1 MKLSVKNASFR
12 YHRGRT
18 LFDKV
23 DFSIHSGKIMTIL
36 GPNGV
41 GKTTF
46 LRCLMGFLRWT
57 KGETF
62 IDNRPLSSIKQSQLW
77 KRMAYVPQAKGVN
90 FPYTVLE
97 MVLMGRS
104 PHLGVFSVPSVRD
117 KKTAQEALCEIG
129 IGSLAHKACNEISG
143 GELQMVLIARAL
155 SAEPGLLILDEPESN
170 LDLRNQL
177 LILDMLVKLA
187 RQKQVACIINTHYP
201 QHALRISD
209 QTLLLGTGP
218 KHIFGPTK
226 EIITEN
232 NLRDYFGVDALI
244 VKGEKANQESN
255 AIIPFAVLSD
265 C

>member
-1 MKLSVKNASFR
+1 MKLSVKNAGFR

-18 LFDKV
+18 LFDNV
-23 DFSIHSGKIMTIL
+23 EFSTHSGEIMTIL
-36 GPNGV
+36 GSNGV

-57 KGETF
+57 KGETL
-62 IDNRPLSSIKQSQLW
+62 INNRPMSSIKQSQLW

-97 MVLMGRS
+97 MVMMGRS
-104 PHLGVFSVPSVRD
+104 PHLGVFSVPSARD
-117 KKTAQEALCEIG
+117 RETAQKALFEIG
-129 IGSLAHKACNEISG
+129 IKNLAHKACTEISG
-143 GELQMVLIARAL
+143 GELQMVLMARAL
-155 SAEPGLLILDEPESN
+155 SAEPDLLILDEPESN

-187 RQKQVACIINTHYP
+187 RQKKVACIINTHYP

-209 QTLLLGTGP
+209 QTLLLGAGP
-218 KHIFGPTK
+218 KHIIGATRK
-226 EIITEN
+226 IITEE

-244 VKGEKANQESN
+244 VKGQKEDQESK
-255 AIIPFAVLSD
+255 AIIPFAVLSG